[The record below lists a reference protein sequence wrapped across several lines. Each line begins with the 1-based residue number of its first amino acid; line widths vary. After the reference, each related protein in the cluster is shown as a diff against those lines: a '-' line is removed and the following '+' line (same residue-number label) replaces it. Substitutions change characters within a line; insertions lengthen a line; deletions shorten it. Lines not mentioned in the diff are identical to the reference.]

1 MDDQPRLFD
10 LNIEKILEAWDNT
23 HAVRELISN
32 ALDEQVLTRTADI
45 TICKEANNIW
55 TIRDFGRGLRYEH
68 FTQNE
73 NPEKLNKVGQVIGKF
88 GVGLK
93 DALATLDRNGIRVEI
108 ESAHGIITLAQCSKH
123 GFGDVVTLHAAVSTA
138 RDRNFVGTAI
148 RLIGLPDLDMETAKA
163 LFLKFSGDKVIEQT
177 RLGRILEKQGK
188 TARIYVAG
196 LVVAEEENF
205 AFSYDI
211 TSLTE
216 PMKKALNRER
226 TNVGRTAYTERVK
239 SMLLQTRSE
248 TVAKVLANQLVALE
262 RGMGSDEVNWKD
274 VAVHACKILNAS
286 GQYLFVTASQLAEK
300 ASAIDHARSD
310 GFQIVTVPDSIHAE
324 VSGARDL
331 TGTPIRD
338 LGVYQ
343 AEWNSSFKFEWVPVE
358 SMTAQERAVFGQVT
372 AIAGLIGG
380 LPKHVRKVRV
390 SQTMRQDFL
399 SGVDALGLWDSQS
412 SSIVIRRDQLRSLEH
427 FAGTLLHEF
436 AHARTGYDD
445 VTREF
450 EGELTTLLGVT
461 AAAAINVM
469 PSKPKAKRI
478 FWKW

>member
-1 MDDQPRLFD
+1 MDEARLFD
-10 LNIEKILEAWDNT
+10 LNIEKILEAWENK

-32 ALDEQVLTRTADI
+32 ALDEQVLTGTGEI
-45 TICKEANNIW
+45 TINREAGGVW
-55 TIRDFGRGLRYEH
+55 AIRDSGRGLRYEH

-73 NPEKLNKVGQVIGKF
+73 NPEKLKNIGRVIGKF

-93 DALATLDRNGIRVEI
+93 DALATLDRNGVSVEI
-108 ESAHGIITLAQCSKH
+108 ESAHGIITLAQRGKH
-123 GFGDVVTLHAAVSTA
+123 GFGDVVTLHAAVAPA
-138 RDRNFVGTAI
+138 RDRKFVGTSI
-148 RLIGLPDLDMETAKA
+148 RLKGLPDRDMETAKG

-177 RLGRILEKQGK
+177 RVGRILEKKGK

-196 LVVAEEENF
+196 LLVAEEDNF

-248 TVAKVLANQLVALE
+248 KVAKVLADQLVALE
-262 RGMGSDEVNWKD
+262 RGMGSDEVQWKD
-274 VAVHACKILNAS
+274 VAVHGCKILNAS
-286 GQYLFVTASQLAEK
+286 GNYLFVTASQLVMN

-310 GFQIVTVPDSIHAE
+310 GFQIVTVPDSIHYE
-324 VSGARDL
+324 VAGARDL
-331 TGTPIRD
+331 SGAPIRD

-343 AEWNSSFKFEWVPVE
+343 TEWNNSFKFEWVPVE
-358 SMTAQERAVFGQVT
+358 RMTAQERAIFAQADT
-372 AIAGLIGG
+372 IAGLIGG
-380 LPKHVRKVRV
+380 LPKRVRAIQV

-399 SGVDALGLWDSQS
+399 SGADALGLWDAESA
-412 SSIVIRRDQLRSLEH
+412 SIVIRRDQLKTLKA
-427 FAGTLLHEF
+427 FAGTLLHEL
-436 AHARTGYDD
+436 AHARTGHDD

-450 EGELTTLLGVT
+450 EDELTTLLGVT
-461 AAAAINVM
+461 AAAAINA
-469 PSKPKAKRI
+469 PSNQPPAKRS
-478 FWKW
+478 FWRR